1 MSSKKAQ
8 KLKIQA
14 VQKEQVQL
22 VQIEN
27 ILTNLLSQVNES
39 INELK
44 VEELQIKSSLIEQ
57 YTSNDYDELPTTSA
71 QAASRHNSILPTT
84 DPLSIEQTNIKMDME
99 GIDDINKQILA
110 LETLLVPL
118 KKEKYKEEEE
128 EEYDDDEDEE
138 EDDEY
143 RPSDEEK

>member
-27 ILTNLLSQVNES
+27 ILTNLLTQVNES

-57 YTSNDYDELPTTSA
+57 YTSNNYDELPTTSA
-71 QAASRHNSILPTT
+71 QAASRHNSIQPTT

-128 EEYDDDEDEE
+128 EEYDDDEEDDDEE
-138 EDDEY
+138 Y
-143 RPSDEEK
+143 KPSDEDE